1 VHFQSQGPSWCALA
15 GLSEKALADYCI
27 SIAKKSSNINDLATL
42 LENQGFPK
50 STRTSTF
57 ASDLLQKLP
66 SPGSSNK
73 VSHYKQQEKVATKLA
88 KQNESYGLLM
98 DDGGD
103 AEFEKLLRGQQQK
116 EDGGTQK
123 RKESRKRKLRKS
135 KTGESDEDEDGT
147 GTGIA
152 GSVKMTAEEARLQDL
167 AEKEEFEKRLKERD
181 EQQTRKLAERKISKE
196 ELEELERRK
205 RAEKAEDKA
214 QVIKELR
221 KVSRREYLKKREEAK
236 LEELEEALED
246 EKYLFEGHELTE
258 KERAELEYKEKV
270 FKIAKERKKQLEELE
285 HDDAY
290 HMPTAYDQGE
300 KDGANKRYEV
310 LTARYRDVDEEE
322 AGETPWEQQEALE
335 REQIKKAV
343 TRVGSKDKKKS
354 QDEYDLVFE
363 DQIDFIIDS
372 YMKGDVLVRHFML
385 LGAICMCFQ
394 LCGDR

>member
-1 VHFQSQGPSWCALA
+1 M
-15 GLSEKALADYCI
+15 
-27 SIAKKSSNINDLATL
+27 
-42 LENQGFPK
+42 LESQGFPK
-50 STRTSTF
+50 SPRTSTF

-66 SPGSSNK
+66 SSGLSNK
-73 VSHYKQQEKVATKLA
+73 VSRYKQQEKVATKLA

-103 AEFEKLLRGQQQK
+103 QDAEFEKLLRGQQQE

-135 KTGESDEDEDGT
+135 KTEDDEEEGGT

-152 GSVKMTAEEARLQDL
+152 DSVKMTAEEARLQDL

-181 EQQTRKLAERKISKE
+181 EQQTRKLAERKVSKE

-270 FKIAKERKKQLEELE
+270 YKIAKERKKQLEELE

-335 REQIKKAV
+335 REQIKRAV

-385 LGAICMCFQ
+385 LVSCMCFN
-394 LCGDR
+394 CVVRGGSEAFGH

>member
-1 VHFQSQGPSWCALA
+1 MPSSGA
-15 GLSEKALADYCI
+15 
-27 SIAKKSSNINDLATL
+27 
-42 LENQGFPK
+42 
-50 STRTSTF
+50 
-57 ASDLLQKLP
+57 
-66 SPGSSNK
+66 SNK

-103 AEFEKLLRGQQQK
+103 VELEKLLKGQQD
-116 EDGGTQK
+116 EGGSRK

-135 KTGESDEDEDGT
+135 KTEESEEEEDET
-147 GTGIA
+147 GSKKGNS
-152 GSVKMTAEEARLQDL
+152 GSVKLTAEEARLQDL

-221 KVSRREYLKKREEAK
+221 KVSRREYLKKREETK

-258 KERAELEYKEKV
+258 KEREELEYKEKV

-300 KDGANKRYEV
+300 KDASNKRYEV
-310 LTARYRDVDEEE
+310 LTARYRDVDEGE

-335 REQIKKAV
+335 REQIKRAV
-343 TRVGSKDKKKS
+343 SRVGSKDKKKS
-354 QDEYDLVFE
+354 QDDYDLVFE
-363 DQIDFIIDS
+363 DQVDFIIDS
-372 YMKGDVLVRHFML
+372 YMKGDMLVRRFML
-385 LGAICMCFQ
+385 LVIGLHVLSIVWRIEVKLF
-394 LCGDR
+394 GH